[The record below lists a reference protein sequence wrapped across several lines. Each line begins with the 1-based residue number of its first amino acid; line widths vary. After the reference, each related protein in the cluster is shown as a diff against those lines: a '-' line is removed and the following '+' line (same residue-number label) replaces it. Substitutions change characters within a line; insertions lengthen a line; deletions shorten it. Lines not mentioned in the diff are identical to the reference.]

1 MKIITLVNERIV
13 GALVGGKLNS
23 PCILRTSGGTI
34 SHISVIRNS
43 YENIVR
49 DVIEPRRGKKA
60 RIAKEYGLYG
70 LYIGRRSIKP

>member
-49 DVIEPRRGKKA
+49 DVIEPRRG
-60 RIAKEYGLYG
+60 
-70 LYIGRRSIKP
+70 